1 LNKLP
6 RPANLLESA
15 TVFNWRTHLIFA
27 IPAYLTAALFES
39 ERFGG
44 DPLAWFWVA
53 TAGFAVTALAIEFLA
68 RPYRKMATR
77 RWPIALGILALAGFL
92 RGSTILVLGSSL
104 GLIEI
109 EQSEV
114 LFRLVGGPIFILA
127 SYSTINAVIES
138 YLSFRRD
145 LSSLEE
151 DRQELDRLRSGYRSD
166 VEAATQ
172 RQRDRINQLLA
183 PAMWELQKL
192 FQKAPTQVDLQ
203 QALIRL
209 QSITN
214 NIVRPASHQLTN
226 TAMLELPGTTR
237 EGSRSR
243 LKFPEKVTPRGT
255 FSIWFFVVTLFTVS
269 VNAQVSAAN
278 SFFGVVTVLVTS
290 VPVIAFVSLLLG
302 PLGLRPF
309 HPTTLAVVYGLAGI
323 VLGGAGGFLS
333 LATGLATTGALVWQA
348 SSYFF
353 LALQITY
360 AYGLLSAGWS
370 ETLRDLETTVGEL
383 EVMNARLRQQVWL
396 RQKSLALELH
406 GSVQSRLTA
415 LSKTIEKMDPSD
427 SDKVEKLI
435 VDIRQSLSRV
445 EERDY
450 LDGKSFEDLAG
461 DLKLLWEGTVEI
473 DLKHSRASAKLLGK
487 DDGLARCVFE
497 IFREAITNSVKHGSA
512 SEVVLKSETTA
523 AGIAIEIWNNGT
535 PLTENTRYSGSQLL
549 GQLCSRYELKNVKSG
564 VVLSAEVTSTL
575 ESAN

>member
-1 LNKLP
+1 MNKLP
-6 RPANLLESA
+6 RPATLLESA

-44 DPLAWFWVA
+44 DPIAWFWVA
-53 TAGFAVTALAIEFLA
+53 TAGFAVAALAIEFLA
-68 RPYRKMATR
+68 RPYRKMAKR
-77 RWPIALGILALAGFL
+77 RWPIALGILAFSGFL
-92 RGSTILVLGSSL
+92 RGFTILVLGSSL
-104 GLIEI
+104 GLIDM
-109 EQSEV
+109 EQSQV
-114 LFRLVGGPIFILA
+114 LFRLVGGPIFVLA

-145 LSSLEE
+145 LNLLDE

-166 VEAATQ
+166 VDAATQ

-214 NIVRPASHQLTN
+214 DIVRPASHQLTN
-226 TAMLELPGTTR
+226 TAVLNLPGSTR
-237 EGSRSR
+237 QANRNR
-243 LKFPEKVTPRGT
+243 LRFPDRVTPRGT

-278 SFFGVVTVLVTS
+278 SAIGVVTVLVTS
-290 VPVIAFVSLLLG
+290 IPIVVFVGVLLG
-302 PLGLRPF
+302 PMRQVSF
-309 HPTTLAVVYGLAGI
+309 HPTTLAVIYGLAGI
-323 VLGGAGGFLS
+323 ILGAIGGFIS
-333 LATGLATTGALVWQA
+333 LATDLAATEALVWQA

-360 AYGLLSAGWS
+360 AYGLLSVGWS
-370 ETLRDLETTVGEL
+370 ETLREL
-383 EVMNARLRQQVWL
+383 EATVDELDLINTRLRQQIWL

-415 LSKTIEKMDPSD
+415 LSKTIEKMDPTD

-435 VDIRQSLSRV
+435 VDIRESLSRV
-445 EERDY
+445 EESDY

-461 DLKLLWEGTVEI
+461 DLQLLWEGTVEI
-473 DLKHSRASAKLLGK
+473 ELKHSRGAAKLLAK

-497 IFREAITNSVKHGSA
+497 ILREAVTNSVKHGAA
-512 SEVVLKSETTA
+512 SEVVLRSETTET
-523 AGIAIEIWNNGT
+523 GIALEIWNNGT
-535 PLTENTRYSGSQLL
+535 PLNEATRHAGSQLL
-549 GQLCSRYELKNVKSG
+549 EQLCARYDLANVKGG

-575 ESAN
+575 EPAT